1 MTKPNGATVFALK
14 AYSVKRSDDRF
25 YIAPT
30 AGFTDKPRWSK
41 SYATLQ
47 AATAA
52 IARQL
57 AEEWLQRS
65 KRQETFHRS
74 RERAR

>member
-14 AYSVKRSDDRF
+14 AYSVKRIADRF

-30 AGFTDKPRWSK
+30 AAFTDKQRWGK

-57 AEEWLQRS
+57 AEEWLQRNTRHE
-65 KRQETFHRS
+65 KFHR
-74 RERAR
+74 RVRRMR